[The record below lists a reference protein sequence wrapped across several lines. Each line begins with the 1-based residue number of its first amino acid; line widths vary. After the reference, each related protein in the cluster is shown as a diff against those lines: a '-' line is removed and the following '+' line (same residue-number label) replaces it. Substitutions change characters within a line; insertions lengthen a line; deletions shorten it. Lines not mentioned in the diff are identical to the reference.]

1 MPEGRILV
9 VDDEEIVQDVL
20 LALLQKRG
28 YEAASVRTGEE
39 GLEKLAREPF
49 DVVLL
54 DLMLPGIS
62 GMETL
67 RRIREEQP
75 EQTVVMMTAFGSV
88 ETAVEAMK
96 IGAFH
101 YLTKPFKNDEVLLLI
116 AKAIERRRLV
126 DENRRLK
133 LALSQRYR
141 YGRLIGKS
149 HLMQRIF
156 AMVEQIAPSRSTV
169 LVQGESGT
177 GKELIAHA
185 VHTRSPR
192 AQEPFIVV
200 NSNSIPPDLLE
211 SNLFGHTKGAFTGAT
226 HDKKGLFEAASG
238 GSIFFDEISTVR
250 PEIQAKLLRVMQ
262 EKQFIPL
269 GSTQTVTVDV
279 RIIAATN
286 VDLREMVDRNEFRE
300 DLYYRL
306 NVISVK
312 LPPLRER
319 PEDIPLLVADFLE
332 KFNEEN
338 HKAVEGFTPAA
349 MERMLRPPV
358 AGERPRAR
366 EPGRARGGP
375 LHGTLDRRVPAA
387 GRDQPGGL
395 CGLSVRIASRDR
407 GGVQLLRRHRPLRA
421 GAHRGHPGQVPGRPE
436 ARGGDAGPESDH
448 PQRKDQA
455 ARDRGQVVALGPCP
469 AIHPVIPRPRL
480 FADGGVWGRVS
491 AFGRHVQP

>member
-1 MPEGRILV
+1 MPEGRILI

-20 LALLQKRG
+20 MTLLQKCG
-28 YEAASVRTGEE
+28 YEAVGARSGEA
-39 GLEKLAREPF
+39 GLEKLARDEF

-54 DLMLPGIS
+54 DLMLPGID

-67 RRIREEQP
+67 RRIREEAP

-88 ETAVEAMK
+88 ENAVEAMK

-116 AKAIERRRLV
+116 GKAIERRRLV

-149 HLMQRIF
+149 HLMQRVF
-156 AMVEQIAPSRSTV
+156 SMVEQIAPSRSTV

-192 AQEPFIVV
+192 AQEPFVVV
-200 NSNSIPPDLLE
+200 NSNSIPPELLE

-226 HDKKGLFEAASG
+226 HDKKGLFEAADG

-262 EKQFIPL
+262 EKEFIPL

-286 VDLREMVDRNEFRE
+286 VDLRELVDRNEFRE

-312 LPPLRER
+312 LPPLRDR
-319 PEDIPLLVADFLE
+319 PEDIPLLVADFLD
-332 KFNEEN
+332 KYNAEN
-338 HKAVEGFTPAA
+338 HKAVEGFSTGA
-349 MERMLRPPV
+349 MEKMLRYHWPGNVRELENLVERAVVLSTGPTIDESQLTAEINGSSV
-358 AGERPRAR
+358 PLPAGTIPEIGVGFNYYDAIDRYERELIEATLAR
-366 EPGRARGGP
+366 CR
-375 LHGTLDRRVPAA
+375 
-387 GRDQPGGL
+387 
-395 CGLSVRIASRDR
+395 
-407 GGVQLLRRHRPLRA
+407 GVQKRA
-421 GAHRGHPGQVPGRPE
+421 AE
-436 ARGGDAGPESDH
+436 M
-448 PQRKDQA
+448 
-455 ARDRGQVVALGPCP
+455 LGLK
-469 AIHPVIPRPRL
+469 ATTLNEKIKRL
-480 FADGGVWGRVS
+480 GIGVRS
-491 AFGRHVQP
+491 

>member
-1 MPEGRILV
+1 MRSMPEGRILV

-20 LALLQKRG
+20 LTLLQKRG
-28 YEAASVRTGEE
+28 YEAVGARSGEE
-39 GLEKLAREPF
+39 GLEKLARGEF

-54 DLMLPGIS
+54 DLMLPGLD
-62 GMETL
+62 GMATL
-67 RRIREEQP
+67 RRIREESP

-116 AKAIERRRLV
+116 GKAIERRRLV

-149 HLMQRIF
+149 HLMQQVF
-156 AMVEQIAPSRSTV
+156 SMVEQIAPSRSTV

-185 VHTRSPR
+185 VHARSPR
-192 AQEPFIVV
+192 AQAPFVVV

-226 HDKKGLFEAASG
+226 HDKKGLFEAANG

-250 PEIQAKLLRVMQ
+250 PEVQAKLLRVMQ
-262 EKQFIPL
+262 EKEFIPL
-269 GSTQTVTVDV
+269 GSTHTVSVDV

-286 VDLREMVDRNEFRE
+286 VDLREMTLRNEFRE

-312 LPPLRER
+312 LPPLRDR

-332 KFNEEN
+332 KYNAEN
-338 HKAVEGFTPAA
+338 HKAVEGFTPGAI
-349 MERMLRPPV
+349 ERMLRHHWPGNV
-358 AGERPRAR
+358 RELENLVERAVVLST
-366 EPGRARGGP
+366 GP
-375 LHGTLDRRVPAA
+375 MIDESQLPAELSGSRPAA
-387 GRDQPGGL
+387 LPPGTIPEIGE
-395 CGLSVRIASRDR
+395 GFNYYDAIDR
-407 GGVQLLRRHRPLRA
+407 YERELIEATLAKCRGVQKRA
-421 GAHRGHPGQVPGRPE
+421 AE
-436 ARGGDAGPESDH
+436 M
-448 PQRKDQA
+448 
-455 ARDRGQVVALGPCP
+455 LGLK
-469 AIHPVIPRPRL
+469 ATTLNEKIKRL
-480 FADGGVWGRVS
+480 GIGVRT
-491 AFGRHVQP
+491 